1 MIFFLFHFIV
11 AMQTMHETRN
21 KMNGTKQRDK
31 PGDNECRPSVCV
43 VSGECMCAT
52 ETNAR
57 SSQKERRTRTQHTE
71 RHTMSI
77 FTREKEKKRK
87 KEREMEREKERKNS
101 VTYHK
106 FIDFFLIS
114 FRFFFVSY
122 AVIYGMSSETFM
134 ANGKK
139 EKRKW

>member
-1 MIFFLFHFIV
+1 
-11 AMQTMHETRN
+11 
-21 KMNGTKQRDK
+21 MNGTKQRDK
-31 PGDNECRPSVCV
+31 PGDNECRPSVYV

-114 FRFFFVSY
+114 FRFFFRFLCGY
-122 AVIYGMSSETFM
+122 IWDEFRNIYGKWK
-134 ANGKK
+134 KK